1 MVHRN
6 FVYIFEKSYW
16 KSVLICGILFN
27 VCKKIESSNFGITS
41 KLKFAIIIT
50 NLRRHIV
57 NQETNDTII
66 KELIRAYWLELEAT
80 INYLAISV
88 DLDGIRAE
96 EIKTSLAA
104 DIQTEISH
112 AQELAARIKEIDG
125 RVPGS
130 FAFKPEQTSLQPPE
144 DSTDLISTIHGVI
157 EAENVAIDQYN
168 KIIRL
173 CDGIDYVTQDLCIK
187 LLADEEKHRR
197 EFRGFLKEFEND

>member
-1 MVHRN
+1 M
-6 FVYIFEKSYW
+6 
-16 KSVLICGILFN
+16 
-27 VCKKIESSNFGITS
+27 
-41 KLKFAIIIT
+41 
-50 NLRRHIV
+50 
-57 NQETNDTII
+57 NQVTNDAII

-80 INYLAISV
+80 INYLALSV

-96 EIKTSLAA
+96 EIKKSLAT
-104 DIQTEISH
+104 DIQTEITH

-130 FAFKPEQTSLQPPE
+130 FAFKPEQASLQPPE
-144 DSTDLISTIHGVI
+144 DSTDLVSTIHGVI
-157 EAENVAIDQYN
+157 EAENMAIEQYN

-197 EFRGFLKEFEND
+197 EFRGFPQRIRERLISSEQTPKQNNGHYCPLFVFKHVTCLTRTPTLIFYRPVLMLVTLTSRNCH

>member
-1 MVHRN
+1 MENARN
-6 FVYIFEKSYW
+6 E
-16 KSVLICGILFN
+16 
-27 VCKKIESSNFGITS
+27 
-41 KLKFAIIIT
+41 A
-50 NLRRHIV
+50 
-57 NQETNDTII
+57 II

-96 EIKTSLAA
+96 EIKTSLAE
-104 DIQTEISH
+104 DIQIEITH

-130 FAFKPEQTSLQPPE
+130 FAFKPEQASLQPPE
-144 DSTDLISTIHGVI
+144 DSTDLIATIHGVI
-157 EAENVAIDQYN
+157 EAEDAAIEQYN

-197 EFRGFLKEFEND
+197 EFRGFLKEYEKE

>member
-1 MVHRN
+1 MDQ
-6 FVYIFEKSYW
+6 
-16 KSVLICGILFN
+16 
-27 VCKKIESSNFGITS
+27 
-41 KLKFAIIIT
+41 A
-50 NLRRHIV
+50 
-57 NQETNDTII
+57 TNDAII

-104 DIQTEISH
+104 DIQTEITH
-112 AQELAARIKEIDG
+112 AQELAARIKEING

-130 FAFKPEQTSLQPPE
+130 FAFKPEQATLQPPE
-144 DSTDLISTIHGVI
+144 DSTDLVSTIHGVI
-157 EAENVAIDQYN
+157 EAENMAIDQYN
-168 KIIRL
+168 KIIRM